1 MLLYHDRPAIEA
13 LLLLDRLLYIHE
25 SLPST
30 SSSQPLLQGS
40 LLPLPPF
47 CLTQQRKSLNLPS
60 LSPANSHPHLARLPE
75 TLSAHAIAEAAF

>member
-40 LLPLPPF
+40 LLPLF
-47 CLTQQRKSLNLPS
+47 DRTTGSLRNMVLVI
-60 LSPANSHPHLARLPE
+60 SPALLPYPATE
-75 TLSAHAIAEAAF
+75 IS